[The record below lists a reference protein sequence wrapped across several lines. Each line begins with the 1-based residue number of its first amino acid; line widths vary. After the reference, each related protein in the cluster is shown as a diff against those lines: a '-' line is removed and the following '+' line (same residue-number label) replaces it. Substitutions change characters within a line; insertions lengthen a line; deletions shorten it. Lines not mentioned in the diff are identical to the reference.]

1 MQTDSIKIAF
11 QPVGAR
17 VNVSAGSTVLEA
29 GREAGLI
36 LAANCGGNGICG
48 RCRVTVLGENVPA
61 PTEVE
66 CRVLN
71 QEEIE
76 AGQRLAC
83 RTRLGGDAG
92 VHIPR
97 TTLGNQQRLQLDGDA
112 KRISVDACVRRHN
125 IDAFAPSME
134 DSISDFER
142 VAQILNSELSGN
154 TKWHAGTRV
163 IRTLSRLA
171 RESGWQ
177 LTAFTRGDEIIGF
190 TGAGKRPLG
199 VAVDLGCTKIAAYL
213 LDLESGDQLAACGIP
228 NPQISY
234 GEDLISRL
242 VLAREGRER
251 AQELAHSVQRGISG
265 LIDSLVRQSKV
276 NLDQVA
282 DLCVVGNTAMMH
294 LLLELPVDG
303 LLVAPFI
310 AATTSAVDTRAR
322 DIGIELPND
331 IYVHVLPG
339 IGAFVGADH
348 VAMVLANGLHSCS
361 HVALGIDIGTNT
373 EIVLSR
379 PAHGL
384 LLTASC
390 PSGPTF
396 EGGHIRHGMRAAPG
410 AIEKITLTVNG
421 LSLKTID
428 DLPPVGLCGSG
439 VIDAIAQLWRTG
451 AIDYR
456 GHLQAGEPNVRQA
469 KAGKE
474 YLLVEAKDTGHG
486 KDIVI
491 SQQDI
496 SEVQL
501 AKAAVAASIKTL
513 LTLSNTRD
521 DEIEEMVLAGAF
533 GSYLDVDSSVAIGL
547 LPKLSNA
554 TCLQAGNSAG
564 TGAKMALVSA
574 GMRDQASQI
583 AQRAVR
589 IDLKQQKDFNRELAL
604 ATRFPGN
611 WPGADRSSPTGS
623 K

>member
-1 MQTDSIKIAF
+1 MQADPIKIAF
-11 QPVGAR
+11 QPVGTR
-17 VNVSAGSTVLEA
+17 VDVSAGSTVLEA

-48 RCRVTVLGENVPA
+48 RCRVTVLGENIPA
-61 PTEVE
+61 ATEVE

-83 RTRLGGDAG
+83 RARLSGDAG

-112 KRISVDACVRRHN
+112 KRIRVDACVRRHTVE
-125 IDAFAPSME
+125 AFAPSLE
-134 DSISDFER
+134 DSTSDFER
-142 VAQILNSELSGN
+142 VVQILNSELGGKIKWRAN
-154 TKWHAGTRV
+154 TAV
-163 IRTLSRLA
+163 IRTLPRFA
-171 RESGWQ
+171 RESGWR
-177 LTAFTRGDEIIGF
+177 FTVLSRGDEIIGF

-199 VAVDLGCTKIAAYL
+199 VAIDLGCTKIAAYL

-242 VLAREGRER
+242 VLAREGREK

-265 LIDSLVRQSKV
+265 LIDSLVEQTNV
-276 NLDQVA
+276 GLDQVA
-282 DLCVVGNTAMMH
+282 DLCIVGNTAMMH
-294 LLLELPVDG
+294 LLLELPVAG
-303 LLVAPFI
+303 LLAAPFI

-331 IYVHVLPG
+331 VYVHVLPG

-348 VAMVLANGLHSCS
+348 VAMILANGLHNCS

-373 EIVLSR
+373 EIALSR
-379 PAHGL
+379 PAQGL

-390 PSGPTF
+390 PSGPAF
-396 EGGHIRHGMRAAPG
+396 EGGHISHGMRAAPG
-410 AIEKITLTVNG
+410 AIEKIRFTADG
-421 LSLKTID
+421 ISLKTID
-428 DLPPVGLCGSG
+428 HLPPVGLCGSG
-439 VIDAIAQLWRTG
+439 VIDAIAQLWQSG

-456 GHLQAGEPNVRQA
+456 GHLQAGAPRVRQG
-469 KAGKE
+469 KSGKE

-486 KDIVI
+486 KDIVLT
-491 SQQDI
+491 QQDI

-513 LTLSNTRD
+513 LALSNTRD

-547 LPKLSNA
+547 LPELPNA
-554 TCLQAGNSAG
+554 SCLQAGNSAG

-574 GMRDQASQI
+574 AMRDLASQV

-589 IDLKQQKDFNRELAL
+589 IELKQQKDFNRELAL
-604 ATRFPGN
+604 ATRFPGG
-611 WPGADRSSPTGS
+611 PFEKEKSA
-623 K
+623 